1 MNHPT
6 HDVLVEFLYDELDPT
21 RAVEVG
27 QHVEGCVKCRAT
39 IESWRSVR
47 AHLGAWKLPPNARRT
62 ASVGAS
68 RLGLRW
74 AVAAAVLVGTGFG
87 VARMTEQPSDVSALR
102 ADLVRDVR
110 QEVRQE
116 LTAELKNHAAQQAAW
131 QESFQEAVVDV
142 IGQLETRQVA
152 TYTNLRKDV
161 ETVALRSHQEFNR
174 LAGLALNDD
183 TGGPEGP
190 ARIEQ

>member
-6 HDVLVEFLYDELDPT
+6 HDVLAEFLYDELDPT
-21 RAVEVG
+21 REVEVR
-27 QHVEGCVKCRAT
+27 QHVEACGKCRAT

-47 AHLGAWKLPPNARRT
+47 AHLGAWKLPLNARRP

-74 AVAAAVLVGTGFG
+74 AVAAAVLLGSGFG
-87 VARMTEQPSDVSALR
+87 VARMTEKPADLSALR

-116 LTAELKNHAAQQAAW
+116 LAAELKNHAAQQAAW
-131 QESFQEAVVDV
+131 QESFQDAVVDV

-161 ETVALRSHQEFNR
+161 ETVALRSHQEFSR
-174 LAGLALNDD
+174 LAGVAQSGDAGNGTDV
-183 TGGPEGP
+183 P
-190 ARIEQ
+190 AVE